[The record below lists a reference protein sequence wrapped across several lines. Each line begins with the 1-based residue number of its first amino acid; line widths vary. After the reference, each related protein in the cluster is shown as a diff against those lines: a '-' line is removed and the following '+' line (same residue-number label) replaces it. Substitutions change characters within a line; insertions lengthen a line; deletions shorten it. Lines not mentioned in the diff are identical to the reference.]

1 MNVAIIGAGLI
12 GKKRAHALPKD
23 VRLMIVCDV
32 DKKKA
37 DTLAA
42 EFGCGSECD
51 WKKVVTNP
59 QIHALIISTT
69 NKYLSIIG
77 EAAILAGKHILVE
90 KPGAKNSKE
99 LEKIAKAYRKKK
111 MVVMFGFNHRHHP
124 AIAKA
129 KDIIDSKKYG
139 NVMFIRA
146 RCGHGG
152 RLGYENEWRFDK
164 NLAGGGELL
173 DQGSH
178 LIDLANFFC
187 GKMDTVIGI
196 TSRFYWESELEDS
209 AFFILRNKK
218 GQVAHLSASVCE
230 WSIIFSFEI
239 MLQKAK
245 IQVDGL
251 GGNYGREKLT
261 LYKRR
266 PEMGPSDM
274 EEILFDEKDISWEIE
289 TNLFFQCIKEKN
301 YSDVSIK
308 DALYVLQTVEKLYKK
323 NRLPSIHY

>member
-12 GKKRAHALPKD
+12 GRKRALALPKN
-23 VRLMIVCDV
+23 VNLAIVCDV

-37 DTLAA
+37 DMLAA

-51 WKKVVTNP
+51 WKKIIANP

-90 KPGAKNSKE
+90 KPGARNPKE
-99 LEKIAKAYRKKK
+99 LEKISKAYHKRKV
-111 MVVMFGFNHRHHP
+111 VVMFGFNHRYHP
-124 AIAKA
+124 AIMQAKN
-129 KDIIDSKKYG
+129 IIDSNKYG

-146 RCGHGG
+146 RYGHGG
-152 RLGYENEWRFDK
+152 RLGYEKEWRFDK
-164 NLAGGGELL
+164 KIAGGGELL

-178 LIDLANFFC
+178 LIDLVNFFC
-187 GKMDTVIGI
+187 GKMDNVIGV
-196 TSRFYWESELEDS
+196 TSRFYWRSQLEDS
-209 AFFILRNKK
+209 AFFILSNKM
-218 GQVAHLSASVCE
+218 GQVAHLSTTCCE
-230 WSIIFSFEI
+230 WNNIFSLEI

-251 GGNYGREKLT
+251 GGSYGREKLI

-266 PEMGPSDM
+266 PEMGPSDV
-274 EEILFDEKDISWEIE
+274 EEILFDEKDESFEIE
-289 TNLFFQCIKEKN
+289 NNLFFERIKEKK
-301 YSDVSIK
+301 YSDEGIQ
-308 DALYVLQTVEKLYKK
+308 DALYVLETVEKLYKK
-323 NRLPSIHY
+323 IIIDLHTR